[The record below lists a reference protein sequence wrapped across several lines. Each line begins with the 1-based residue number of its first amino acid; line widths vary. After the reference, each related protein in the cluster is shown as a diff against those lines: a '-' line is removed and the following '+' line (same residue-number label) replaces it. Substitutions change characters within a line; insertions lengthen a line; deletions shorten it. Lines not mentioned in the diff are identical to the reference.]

1 MIYDYIQ
8 NFFIHNESQNCLRRT
23 ASKMLNEIAGKFK
36 LQIEILYYQLY
47 ILRIVRCRIFIMA
60 SISFRNQNVLSIKSI
75 VLKDPI

>member
-36 LQIEILYYQLY
+36 LQIEIL
-47 ILRIVRCRIFIMA
+47 
-60 SISFRNQNVLSIKSI
+60 
-75 VLKDPI
+75 